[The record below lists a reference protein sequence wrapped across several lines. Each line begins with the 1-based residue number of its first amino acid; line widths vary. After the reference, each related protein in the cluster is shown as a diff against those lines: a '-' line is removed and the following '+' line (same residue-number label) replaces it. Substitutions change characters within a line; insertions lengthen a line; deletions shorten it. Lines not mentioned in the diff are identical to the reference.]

1 MAAGSQAVKAASPL
15 RKRLR
20 IYTTTKNGSIAQFET
35 VTATAR
41 PWPGWWRPIGIS
53 KKCEA
58 AARIERRPP
67 LRIAIVYF

>member
-41 PWPGWWRPIGIS
+41 P
-53 KKCEA
+53 
-58 AARIERRPP
+58 
-67 LRIAIVYF
+67 

>member
-1 MAAGSQAVKAASPL
+1 MTAGNWAVKAASPL

-20 IYTTTKNGSIAQFET
+20 IYTATKNGGIARFQT

-41 PWPGWWRPIGIS
+41 SWPGWWRPIGIS

-67 LRIAIVYF
+67 LRIATICF